1 MQTPSF
7 FQLDRPE
14 EAREW
19 HNQAL
24 TVLEQHQIAP
34 APVCHLIAYEY
45 ASGRTAEL
53 NRRIDQKLATKAT
66 VDAHLFRHLFQELY
80 LNDQDAEQIDTH
92 LSDLHSLLYQVLQ
105 GVTHACSHTELFD
118 ETLRQQ
124 SLALSG
130 NPSLEDLRTIAGT
143 LLEATSRSIEQNHR
157 MKAQLQQVELQTQ
170 SLQEEVVKLR
180 DEVTTDPLTGLYNRK
195 ALNQRMRSLLQS
207 ADKDRSNS
215 FSVLMLDID
224 HFKRFNDQYG
234 HIIGDEVIRR
244 VGMTM
249 KELLRENDFPAR
261 FGGEEFTVVLPATG
275 IEEAVDIARL
285 IHQAVAK
292 LTLVRRSTKE
302 RLPGITVSVGA
313 AMLRRGD
320 DCETLLER
328 ADQALYLAKE
338 GGRNRIVTEAAISY
352 M

>member
-1 MQTPSF
+1 MQTTSV
-7 FQLDRPE
+7 FQLDLPE

-19 HNQAL
+19 HNNAL
-24 TVLEQHQIAP
+24 MLLEKHQITP
-34 APVCHLIAYEY
+34 APVCHLIAYQY
-45 ASGRTAEL
+45 ASGRTEAL
-53 NRRIDQKLATKAT
+53 NKRIDQKMASKAT
-66 VDAHLFRHLFQELY
+66 IDAHLFRHLFEEFY
-80 LNDQDAEQIDTH
+80 LNGEETEQLDNH
-92 LSDLHSLLYQVLQ
+92 LSDLHHLLYQVLQ
-105 GVTHACSHTELFD
+105 GVTQACSHTELFD

-130 NPSLEDLRTIAGT
+130 NPSVDDLRLIAAK
-143 LLEATSRSIEQNHR
+143 LLEATTRSIERNHR
-157 MKAQLQQVELQTQ
+157 MKEQLQLVEQQTQ
-170 SLQEEVVKLR
+170 SLREEVVKLR

-207 ADKDRSNS
+207 VDEDNQAP

-244 VGMTM
+244 VGLTM
-249 KELLRENDFPAR
+249 KELLREDDFPAR
-261 FGGEEFTVVLPATG
+261 FGGEEFTVVLPSTG
-275 IEEAVDIARL
+275 LDDAVDIARS
-285 IHQAVAK
+285 IHQAVAN

-302 RLPGITVSVGA
+302 RLPGITLSVGA
-313 AMLRRGD
+313 AVMRQGD

-328 ADQALYLAKE
+328 ADQALYLAKA
-338 GGRNRIVTEAAISY
+338 GGRNRVVTEAAVNY